1 VLGPRADDWQD
12 FDYVNQAVVVRL
24 NGEIV
29 ESGFGRNVLGDPR
42 VALTWLVN
50 ELSALGIACEAGQVV
65 TTGTCRVP
73 VTVKPGDVVA
83 ADFGVLGRVSCRFT

>member
-1 VLGPRADDWQD
+1 
-12 FDYVNQAVVVRL
+12 VNQAVAVRL

-50 ELSALGIACEAGQVV
+50 ELSALGISCEAGQVV

-73 VTVKPGDVVA
+73 VTVKPGDVVE
-83 ADFGVLGRVSCRFT
+83 ADFGELGKVGCRFV